1 MAVSSTLY
9 AASATLPGCLAG
21 DLRPGAPCLDRCQ
34 RAIGFLGAAPE
45 SDGVVRSLDANK
57 PVFDRARFAV
67 DLSASYG
74 FRLFRDRVRAKVQL
88 NVRDVLENG
97 RLQKVAIN
105 PDGST
110 YAFRIIDPRQ
120 IILSTSFDL

>member
-1 MAVSSTLY
+1 M
-9 AASATLPGCLAG
+9 
-21 DLRPGAPCLDRCQ
+21 
-34 RAIGFLGAAPE
+34 
-45 SDGVVRSLDANK
+45 VRLLDASK
-57 PVFDRARFAV
+57 PIYDRARFAV
-67 DLSASYG
+67 DLSTSYG

>member
-1 MAVSSTLY
+1 MVRLLN
-9 AASATLPGCLAG
+9 AS
-21 DLRPGAPCLDRCQ
+21 
-34 RAIGFLGAAPE
+34 
-45 SDGVVRSLDANK
+45 K
-57 PVFDRARFAV
+57 PIFDRARFAI

-74 FRLFRDRVRAKVQL
+74 FRLFRDRVRATVQL

-105 PDGST
+105 PEGST

-120 IILSTSFDL
+120 IILSTSFEL

>member
-1 MAVSSTLY
+1 MREWRWNALTNYTFSEGKLKGLGVGGAVRWQDQ
-9 AASATLPGCLAG
+9 A
-21 DLRPGAPCLDRCQ
+21 
-34 RAIGFLGAAPE
+34 AIGFLGAAPE
-45 SDGVVRSLDANK
+45 SDGIVRSLDANK
-57 PVFDRARFAV
+57 PVYDRARFAV

-74 FRLFRDRVRAKVQL
+74 FRLFKDRVRAKVQL

-110 YAFRIIDPRQ
+110 YAYRIIDPRWF
-120 IILSTSFDL
+120 ILSTSFDL